1 MQRSNKIITALAPGK
16 IILSGE
22 HAVVYGCPALAMSI
36 KRFCHIT
43 LQTISQSAVSFHLLD
58 YNWQRFFTNQELLTL
73 QMQLE
78 NQYQEFLQGKIPSV
92 EILKEPYLLAVYATV
107 FFVKYMLVDYFESVS
122 YGLDITASTTIP
134 IGCGMGSSAALIV
147 ALGCVLQEYSG
158 QSVASEVFLA
168 WCKKIEDLQHGH
180 SSGVDL
186 YLAYHGGAVLFD
198 IKGNI
203 EKRNLSQIPLQ
214 LINTGTAQSS
224 TGECVMHAEQFFK
237 NQSVLDEFTSITL
250 AMDKALQNNDYANM
264 QECLR
269 ENHKLLNYIGVVP
282 AKVCAFV
289 AEVEQRGM
297 VAKISGSGA
306 VRGNEAGV
314 VLVIGNEKIDDL
326 LVKYGYEKIENQN

>member
-1 MQRSNKIITALAPGK
+1 MQLSNKIITASAPGK

-43 LQTISQSAVSFHLLD
+43 LQAISQATISFHLLG
-58 YNWQRFFTNQELLTL
+58 YNWQRFFTKQELLKL
-73 QMQLE
+73 QTQLE
-78 NQYQEFLQGKIPSV
+78 NQYQEFLQGKIPRV
-92 EILKEPYLLAVYATV
+92 KILKESYLLAVYATV
-107 FFVKYMLVDYFESVS
+107 FFARRMLIDYFESIFD
-122 YGLDITASTTIP
+122 GLDITVSTTIP

-147 ALGCVLQEYSG
+147 ALGCALQEYGG
-158 QSVASEVFLA
+158 QSVVPEVFLT

-203 EKRNLSQIPLQ
+203 EKRNLPRIPLQ
-214 LINTGTAQSS
+214 IINTGAAQSS

-237 NQSVLDEFTSITL
+237 SQNMLDDFSSITL
-250 AMDKALQNNDYANM
+250 AMDKALQNNDCANA

-282 AKVCAFV
+282 TKVCAFV

-297 VAKISGSGA
+297 AAKVSGSGA
-306 VRGNEAGV
+306 VRGDEAGV
-314 VLVIGNEKIDDL
+314 VLVIGDEIIDDL
-326 LVKYGYEKIENQN
+326 LVKYGYEKIEN